1 MKFVI
6 VEDELRIREGI
17 ARLLPKLNENYIV
30 SGEAENG
37 AEGLELIRRE
47 QPDVVI
53 TDVRMPVMDGL
64 EMLKTLHEEHIHV
77 KAIVLSAY
85 SEFEYAR
92 TAIHLGVTEYLLKPV
107 NSTEF
112 REAVERV
119 KTELES
125 ERSRKPDQIGSIK
138 QLVRN
143 ILAGELELEDEVVE
157 YLEREFNL
165 RKDMPLALFV
175 AHFESWSKQES
186 ERLQRKLRFIVSGWP
201 ELSFCIM
208 SEQGAK
214 EVRILLYGYK
224 DGHAVKRWIQ
234 GHFLQRESAGHR
246 TAMGW
251 TECENIYRMK
261 ENYCELERY
270 LDWTI
275 TLGDD
280 VIISYPE
287 ITRVQTEFCAYPAEI
302 ENQMKLAVCSGQ
314 RERVRVCVEKFHNY
328 FQGRVYEPDR
338 VKDCYARFFWAL
350 INFEKETGNPGFAN
364 LEQRVLLDSI
374 TEVKTKEGIHCITEN
389 LLKKVEDRTDSE
401 IGNLVVKRAV
411 GMVHEYYRNGITLEE
426 IAQRLGITPEY
437 LGTQFHQEMKVNF
450 STYIKTFR
458 MNKAKELLLGTQ
470 LKMYEIAERVGYSDP
485 KYFSRVFKAETG
497 QLPVEYRRSHK

>member
-17 ARLLPKLNENYIV
+17 ARLLPKLNGDYAV
-30 SGEAENG
+30 AGEAENG

-64 EMLKTLHEEHIHV
+64 EMLRILHKEGSPV

-107 NSTEF
+107 NTTEF

-119 KTELES
+119 KTELEN
-125 ERSRKPDQIGSIK
+125 ERSRKSDQIGSIR
-138 QLVRN
+138 QVVRN

-157 YLEREFNL
+157 YLEREFDL
-165 RKDMPLALFV
+165 KKEMPLALFV
-175 AHFESWSKQES
+175 AHFEIWTKEES
-186 ERLQRKLRFIVSGWP
+186 EELQRKLRFIVSGQP

-208 SEQGAK
+208 PEQGAK

-224 DGHAVKRWIQ
+224 DGHAVKRWMQ
-234 GHFLQRESAGHR
+234 SYFLQRESTGSR

-251 TECENIYRMK
+251 TECESIYRLK

-275 TLGDD
+275 ALGDD

-302 ENQMKLAVCSGQ
+302 ENEMKMAVCSGR
-314 RERVRVCVEKFHNY
+314 REQIRACADKFHDY
-328 FQGRVYEPDR
+328 FQARVYEPDR
-338 VKDCYARFFWAL
+338 IKDCYARFFWAL
-350 INFEKETGNPGFAN
+350 INFEKETGNTCFEN
-364 LEQRVLLDSI
+364 LEQRELLESV
-374 TEVKTKEGIHCITEN
+374 TGAKTREGLRCITEN
-389 LLKKVEDRTDSE
+389 LLKKAEDRTESE

-411 GMVHEYYRNGITLEE
+411 GMVHEYYRNGITLDE

-437 LGTQFHQEMKVNF
+437 LGTQFHQELKVNF

-470 LKMYEIAERVGYSDP
+470 LKMYEISERVGYSDP

-497 QLPVEYRRSHK
+497 QLPAEYRRTHK

>member
-17 ARLLPKLNENYIV
+17 ARLLPKLNRDYV
-30 SGEAENG
+30 VAGEAENG
-37 AEGLELIRRE
+37 AEGLEQIRRE

-64 EMLKTLHEEHIHV
+64 EMLQVLHKEGSPV

-107 NSTEF
+107 NTTEF

-119 KTELES
+119 KTELEN
-125 ERSRKPDQIGSIK
+125 ERSRKPDQIGSIR
-138 QLVRN
+138 QVIRN

-157 YLEREFNL
+157 YLEREFDL
-165 RKDMPLALFV
+165 KKDMPLALFV
-175 AHFESWSKQES
+175 AHFEIWTKEES
-186 ERLQRKLRFIVSGWP
+186 EELQRKLRFIVSGQP

-208 SEQGAK
+208 TEQGAK

-234 GHFLQRESAGHR
+234 GHFLQRESAGYR

-251 TECENIYRMK
+251 TECESIYHLK

-302 ENQMKLAVCSGQ
+302 ENEMKKAVCSG
-314 RERVRVCVEKFHNY
+314 ERAQVRACADKFRNY
-328 FQGRVYEPDR
+328 FHERVYEPER
-338 VKDCYARFFWAL
+338 IKDCYTRFFWAL
-350 INFEKETGNPGFAN
+350 INFEKETGNPGFEN
-364 LEQRVLLDSI
+364 LEQRELLESV
-374 TEVKTKEGIHCITEN
+374 TEAKTREGLRCITEN
-389 LLKKVEDRTDSE
+389 LLKKAEDRTESE
-401 IGNLVVKRAV
+401 IENLVVKRAV
-411 GMVHEYYRNGITLEE
+411 GMVHEYYRNGITLDE

-458 MNKAKELLLGTQ
+458 LNKAKELLLGTQ

-497 QLPVEYRRSHK
+497 QLPAEYRRTHK